1 MQQQILKLI
10 EGNSHTHSEENT
22 YAYIESIYLI
32 RYDRSFSLSTL
43 RKLLAYGNYKVFTE
57 KECSEGSG
65 ERGGMRNLKPSG
77 NRLYNVETANYYCY

>member
-22 YAYIESIYLI
+22 YAYIESICLI
-32 RYDRSFSLSTL
+32 RDDRSFSLSTL

-57 KECSEGSG
+57 KECSVVSGGGGEGGAQSKT
-65 ERGGMRNLKPSG
+65 LWQ
-77 NRLYNVETANYYCY
+77 

>member
-32 RYDRSFSLSTL
+32 RYDRSFSLST
-43 RKLLAYGNYKVFTE
+43 TE
-57 KECSEGSG
+57 KAAGIWK
-65 ERGGMRNLKPSG
+65 L
-77 NRLYNVETANYYCY
+77 